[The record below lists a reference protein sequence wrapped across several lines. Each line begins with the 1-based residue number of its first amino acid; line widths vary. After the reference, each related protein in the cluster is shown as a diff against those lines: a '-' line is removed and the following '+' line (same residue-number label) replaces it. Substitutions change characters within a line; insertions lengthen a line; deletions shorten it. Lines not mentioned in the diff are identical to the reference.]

1 MEEHALVQALADTQW
16 RLELIPGLESAL
28 YAQARLRGEPL
39 LTHHGRSRQFMPVW
53 LFRVS
58 TFAAQIR
65 ARSAYYGSSAASSW
79 VFHSRAHSFTFLFA
93 DESLIATG
101 PLRLAIR

>member
-16 RLELIPGLESAL
+16 RLESIPGLVRPSPA
-28 YAQARLRGEPL
+28 AGEPL

-65 ARSAYYGSSAASSW
+65 ATSAYYGSSAASSW